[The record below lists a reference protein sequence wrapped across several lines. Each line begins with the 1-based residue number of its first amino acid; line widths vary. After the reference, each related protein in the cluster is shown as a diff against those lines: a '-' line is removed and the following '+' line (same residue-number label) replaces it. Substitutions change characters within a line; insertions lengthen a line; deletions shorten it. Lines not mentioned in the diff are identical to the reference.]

1 MGPDSNDHAK
11 CPGQRAFFCS
21 SLVTDISQLFLELRH
36 KVEIHRMAGWV
47 VECPIDEMNRPPGSK
62 DAALRIPPTEPGGQ
76 ALFTAGA
83 ASWRPAASDVNTRDV
98 NYKRYRDECLRE
110 GLDPDVAVEVEAL
123 TPGLL
128 RSRLNDAIEALVNDV
143 RKWNIEA
150 RTEEAERELL
160 RSLHGTV
167 KKIVRRTTG
176 EPSAEDEENR

>member
-1 MGPDSNDHAK
+1 MPDRRDEPPAGIQGRR
-11 CPGQRAFFCS
+11 PADPADRA
-21 SLVTDISQLFLELRH
+21 
-36 KVEIHRMAGWV
+36 
-47 VECPIDEMNRPPGSK
+47 
-62 DAALRIPPTEPGGQ
+62 GGQ